1 MKAIVI
7 KTPGGPEVLTLE
19 EVRTPTA
26 SRGEVRVRVG
36 ATAVNRADLLQ
47 RKGLYPAPPDA
58 PQDIPGLEFA
68 GEIDELGEGVTD
80 WRVGDRVCGLVGGGA
95 YAEQLVVHART
106 LVAMP
111 ANMTFSEAA
120 ALPEAFATA
129 LDAMVIQ
136 GGLAVGQSVLIHA
149 VGSGV
154 GTAAVQI
161 ARAMG
166 ARAIGTSRTE
176 RKLGEARR
184 LGLDVGIVVGK
195 DGTFAERVLAETNG
209 RGVDVVLELVGGGY
223 VAEDLRAT
231 KVGGHVVVVGLMAGR
246 KVDLDLGLLLRR
258 RIVMHGTVLRARPLE
273 EKIATALAL
282 RNHLAPLFDSRTV
295 RPVIDRTF
303 PLAEAA
309 AAHAYLE
316 SNEGFG
322 KVVLEVATDGIGD
335 RLAPS

>member
-7 KTPGGPEVLTLE
+7 KTPGGPEVLELKD
-19 EVRTPTA
+19 VATPSP
-26 SRGEVRVRVG
+26 SRGEVRVRVC

-68 GEIDELGEGVTD
+68 GEIAELGEGVNE
-80 WRVGDRVCGLVGGGA
+80 WRIGDRVCGLVGGGA

-106 LVAMP
+106 LVPMP
-111 ANMTFSEAA
+111 ANATFIEAA

-136 GGLAVGQSVLIHA
+136 GGLAVGQTVLIHA
-149 VGSGV
+149 AGSGV

-166 ARAIGTSRTE
+166 ARVLGTSRTE
-176 RKLGEARR
+176 RKLDQARA
-184 LGLDVGIVVGK
+184 LGLDVGIVVGD
-195 DGTFAERVLAETNG
+195 DGRFAERVLAETG
-209 RGVDVVLELVGGGY
+209 GSGVDVVLELVGGTY

-231 KVGGHVVVVGLMAGR
+231 KIGGHVVVVGLMAGR
-246 KVDLDLGLLLRR
+246 KVDLDLGLLLQR
-258 RIVMHGTVLRARPLE
+258 RIVLHGTVLRARPLE
-273 EKIATALAL
+273 EKIATALAF
-282 RNHLAPLFDSRTV
+282 RSHLASLFDARV
-295 RPVIDRTF
+295 LAPVIDRVF
-303 PLAEAA
+303 ALSDAA
-309 AAHAYLE
+309 AAHTYMA

-322 KVVLEVATDGIGD
+322 KVVLEVALADSIVDG
-335 RLAPS
+335 LE